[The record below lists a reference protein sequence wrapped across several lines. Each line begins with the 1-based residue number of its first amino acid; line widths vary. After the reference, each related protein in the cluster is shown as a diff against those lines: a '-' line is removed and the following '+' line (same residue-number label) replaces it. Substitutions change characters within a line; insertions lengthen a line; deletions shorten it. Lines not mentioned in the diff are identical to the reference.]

1 MGSKVI
7 KVIRPVDNSAEKE
20 YLKEFLRFIGCFF
33 SDCPVE
39 TRILSNWDKA
49 LFPENEPGSVDLVL
63 NFFGEDPFAAEC
75 RNLNVKRIYCY
86 FDFDDEKMWGELTIR
101 PLLDESKCKIINDKT
116 VCRSSVLI
124 QLINQ
129 IWDDEPSVCR
139 NVCQIAKAYLENTQG
154 DMFQLLQAENCLR
167 VLTMGEV
174 LKEPTAQVSKIKMDS
189 YIHKI
194 LKALLELR
202 ESLESQNDSYSCY
215 AKANASL
222 IMNNIES
229 KLYDGDRVKLRS
241 TENGERIFKLSQSDQ
256 VKRELCEIVNA
267 DPEFLTAY
275 LLLATC
281 CRSKVAADRATEWC
295 YQQILKAVP
304 GNKKRC
310 AFIWYRVGQYYEKK
324 YFDARQ
330 ALGFYRKAVETDP
343 RFYQALFKLGY
354 YAASEGRFEEA
365 EMWLNKTIQSIFC
378 GRSTEP
384 SETGEYENWLSLSMK
399 NSQYAYKAYMLLA
412 KISVNSDRE
421 YSARSFV
428 GRACMAATRF
438 EEATLVRHALKKDE
452 FIPFSQYHKYS
463 VPVWAMWQVLKPWSE
478 NIIRDYYIRDIVRE
492 RLSRWVW

>member
-1 MGSKVI
+1 MGSKVM
-7 KVIRPVDNSAEKE
+7 KVIRPIDNSAEKE
-20 YLKEFLRFIGCFF
+20 YLKEFFRFIGCFF

-39 TRILSNWDKA
+39 TKIPSNWDKA
-49 LFPENEPGSVDLVL
+49 LFPDNEPGSVDIVL

-86 FDFDDEKMWGELTIR
+86 FNFDDKMKWGEVTIR
-101 PLLDESKCKIINDKT
+101 PLPDESKCETIDDKT
-116 VCRSSVLI
+116 ERRSSVVM

-129 IWDDEPSVCR
+129 IWDNEPDVLPNICK
-139 NVCQIAKAYLENTQG
+139 IAQAYLKNTQG
-154 DMFQLLQAENCLR
+154 DLFQLLQAENCLR

-174 LKEPTAQVSKIKMDS
+174 LREPTAQVSKIKMDS
-189 YIHKI
+189 YIRKI
-194 LKALLELR
+194 IEALLELR

-215 AKANASL
+215 AKANAAL

-229 KLYDGDRVKLRS
+229 KLYDGDRAKLRS
-241 TENGERIFKLSQSDQ
+241 TNDGERIFQLSQRDQ
-256 VKRELCEIVNA
+256 VKRELCEIVNS

-310 AFIWYRVGQYYEKK
+310 AFIWYRMGQYYEKK
-324 YFDARQ
+324 YYDARQ
-330 ALGFYRKAVETDP
+330 ALSYYRKAVETDP

-354 YAASEGRFEEA
+354 YAAFEGRFEEA

-384 SETGEYENWLSLSMK
+384 SETGEYVNWLSLSMK

-412 KISVNSDRE
+412 KISVNNDRE

-438 EEATLVRHALKKDE
+438 EEATLVRHALEDAE
-452 FIPFSQYHKYS
+452 FCDFDRYHKYS
-463 VPVWAMWQVLKPWSE
+463 TPVWAMWQVLRPWSE